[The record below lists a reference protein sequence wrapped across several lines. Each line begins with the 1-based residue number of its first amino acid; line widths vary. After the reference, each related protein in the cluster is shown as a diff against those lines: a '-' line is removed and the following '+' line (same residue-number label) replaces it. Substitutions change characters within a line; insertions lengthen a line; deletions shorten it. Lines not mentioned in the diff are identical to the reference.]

1 MKKFLVFLAMSL
13 ISLTPAF
20 ADAPQGELEEK
31 KIGSVLFLI
40 NPAVARIQTDY
51 TPEGLVDLV
60 DAYRTR
66 ALNGEFLSLGIN
78 TGYIEMDIKGEKAKL
93 TFFTSAFGKLEKAM
107 KMKISPEREGEG
119 EEKRLKVK
127 ARIPYCQMKEL
138 YKSRGEYGFRSGR
151 WKFSKDV
158 ERELERVIDL

>member
-1 MKKFLVFLAMSL
+1 MKKLLVLLAVLSL
-13 ISLTPAF
+13 TAFTPAF
-20 ADAPQGELEEK
+20 ADSTQGEVEQK
-31 KIGSVLFLI
+31 GVGSVLFLL
-40 NPAVARIQTDY
+40 NPAVARVQTDY

-60 DAYRTR
+60 NEYRMR

-78 TGYIEMDIKGEKAKL
+78 TGYIEMDVKGEKAKL

-107 KMKISPEREGEG
+107 KMKISPEG
-119 EEKRLKVK
+119 EEKLLKVK

-138 YKSRGEYGFRSGR
+138 YKSRGEYGFSSGR

-158 ERELERVIDL
+158 ERELEKVIDL